1 MPTPPGRFV
10 WCELMARHPAAARAF
25 YGAVVGWQMQDV
37 PMPGTSYTL
46 LKAGEA
52 EVGGLMPLPAEAA
65 RGGLEPCWL
74 PYVAVED
81 VDGAAVQ
88 VENLGGRVHRAPAD
102 IPGVGRFA
110 VAADPD
116 GALFDLFRAN
126 EPRAPLAGM
135 APGHVGWHELHAT
148 DAPKALSFY
157 GALFGWGRGEA
168 FDMGALGTYQQF
180 TIAGTPAGGMF
191 SSPAA
196 QNGCYWLL
204 YFCAGDIDA
213 AAARVVA
220 AGGQVLNGPHQVPGG
235 AWIVQA
241 ADPEGAK
248 FALLGSRA

>member
-10 WCELMARHPAAARAF
+10 WYELMALDPAVARAF
-25 YGAVVGWQMQDV
+25 YGTVVGWQMQDV
-37 PMPGTSYTL
+37 PVPGMSYTL
-46 LKAGEA
+46 LKAGGVD
-52 EVGGLMPLPAEAA
+52 VGGIMPLPAAA
-65 RGGLEPCWL
+65 AQSGLKPCWV

-81 VDGAAVQ
+81 VDDAAIQ
-88 VENLGGRVHRAPAD
+88 VENLGGTVHRAASD

-116 GALFDLFRAN
+116 GALFHLFRAN
-126 EPRAPLAGM
+126 EPRPPLAGM
-135 APGHVGWHELHAT
+135 AQGHVGWRELHAS

-157 GALFGWGRGEA
+157 GALFGWARGTA
-168 FDMGALGTYQQF
+168 LDMGPLGTYQQF
-180 TIAGTPAGGMF
+180 TIAGAPAGGMF
-191 SSPAA
+191 RSPAA
-196 QNGCYWLL
+196 HDGCFWLL
-204 YFCAGDIDA
+204 YFCVGDIDA

-220 AGGQVLNGPHQVPGG
+220 AGGQVQNGAHQVPGG